1 MRNLK
6 KLTAVITI
14 AAVTFALAGCG
25 SGSSAASSD
34 AESSEVR
41 KITVALA
48 PGFYPITYADDDG
61 NAAGYDVEVFK
72 AIDELLPEYEF
83 EFEIVDKETM
93 NVGVETGTYQVGIN
107 SMFKTPEREE
117 IYLIPENNMGYTA
130 VAGLYR
136 EGEEHISSFQDIYD
150 QGLKLHPTNAS
161 GTIHN
166 VVADW
171 NEEHPDAA
179 LDIEILS
186 NVDNS
191 EAVNAVRAG
200 EYDVFI
206 HLLPVINL
214 WDGDLKEGLQITDV
228 LDVVPTYPIINKN
241 ETELNAAVNE
251 KLAELKESGKLSEIS
266 KEAFDY
272 DVFELADK

>member
-1 MRNLK
+1 MRISK
-6 KLTAVITI
+6 KIVAIISVLTLAVGTI
-14 AAVTFALAGCG
+14 GCG
-25 SGSSAASSD
+25 SKGAEAAS
-34 AESSEVR
+34 ESEAR
-41 KITVALA
+41 KVKVALA

-136 EGEEHISSFQDIYD
+136 EGEEHISSFKDIHD
-150 QGLKLHPTNAS
+150 QNLKLHPTNAS
-161 GTIHN
+161 GTIPN
-166 VVADW
+166 VVKEW
-171 NEEHPDAA
+171 NEANPD
-179 LDIEILS
+179 DQVEIEIVS
-186 NVDNS
+186 AVDNN
-191 EAVNAVRAG
+191 EGVNAIRAG

-214 WDGDLKEGLQITDV
+214 WEGDLKEGLQITDA
-228 LDVVPTYPIINKN
+228 LAVVPTYPIINKN
-241 ETELNAAVNE
+241 ETELNNAVNE

-266 KEAFDY
+266 NATFGY
-272 DVFELADK
+272 DVFELANK